1 MLLNGLKIVLE
12 NHQRTLKLDKET
24 VCSLRVMASF
34 LLFMLARMT
43 EAERLRAQ
51 ADRCIHLAKQ
61 TADRAIAGVLIG
73 LAAKSSE
80 QASDLERAAV
90 QRRQPM

>member
-1 MLLNGLKIVLE
+1 M
-12 NHQRTLKLDKET
+12 
-24 VCSLRVMASF
+24 
-34 LLFMLARMT
+34 FMLIHMT

-61 TADRAIAGVLIG
+61 IPDHTIAGVLIG

-80 QASDLERAAV
+80 QANDLERAAI
-90 QRRQPM
+90 QRRQPFA